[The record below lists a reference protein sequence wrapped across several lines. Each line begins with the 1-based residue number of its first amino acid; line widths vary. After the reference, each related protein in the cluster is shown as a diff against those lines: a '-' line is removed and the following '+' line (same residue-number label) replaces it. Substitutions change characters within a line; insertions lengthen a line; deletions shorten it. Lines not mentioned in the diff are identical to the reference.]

1 MGLILAF
8 FMIAYMFLVLS
19 ILISDEV
26 MYKVVKFF
34 EGSLFLKVGELVI
47 VSVVVVGVIFILVA
61 YVFLV
66 LRKFFINYR

>member
-1 MGLILAF
+1 MGLILVF
-8 FMIAYMFLVLS
+8 FMIVYMFLVLS

-47 VSVVVVGVIFILVA
+47 VSVVVVGVIFILVV

>member
-8 FMIAYMFLVLS
+8 FMIVYMFLVLS

-47 VSVVVVGVIFILVA
+47 VSVVAVGIIFILVV

>member
-8 FMIAYMFLVLS
+8 FMIVYMFLVLS

-47 VSVVVVGVIFILVA
+47 VSVVVVGIIFILVA